1 MYVTHITSLPDT
13 SQDVACSPRVYH
25 LLLCLAA
32 FNAEFQPHEITQN
45 LELIYTSTYPSQI
58 LQISKFDVFLS
69 YLYPSH

>member
-1 MYVTHITSLPDT
+1 MYVTHIASLPDT

-45 LELIYTSTYPSQI
+45 LEH
-58 LQISKFDVFLS
+58 
-69 YLYPSH
+69 YLH